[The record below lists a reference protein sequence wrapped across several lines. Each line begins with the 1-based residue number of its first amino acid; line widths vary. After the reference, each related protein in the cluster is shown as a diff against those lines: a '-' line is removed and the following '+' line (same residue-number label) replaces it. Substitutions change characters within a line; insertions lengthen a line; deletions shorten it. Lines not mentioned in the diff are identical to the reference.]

1 MNQSTELADGTVD
14 EVNPS
19 VGFDCVDDDGEGIV
33 PADDQATGDSGGPGS
48 VGFSNGDGSL
58 IGINTTGHDLTGAAC
73 GADESSRGGG
83 TTGYRIENEGYETG

>member
-33 PADDQATGDSGGPGS
+33 PADNQAAGDSGGPGF
-48 VGFSNGDGSL
+48 VGFSNGDCSL
-58 IGINTTGHDLTGAAC
+58 IRVNTTGYDLTGTAW
-73 GADESSRGGG
+73 GADESDRGGG
-83 TTGYRIENEGYETG
+83 TAGYRIENEG